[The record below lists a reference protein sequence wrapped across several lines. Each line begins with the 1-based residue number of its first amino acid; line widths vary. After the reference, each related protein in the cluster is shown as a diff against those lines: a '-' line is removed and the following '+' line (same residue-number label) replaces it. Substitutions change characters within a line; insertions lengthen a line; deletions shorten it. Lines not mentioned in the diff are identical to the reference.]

1 MGAIQI
7 MNLLILRHAIAVDRG
22 LPGYEDDS
30 QRPLTPKGTS
40 KMRQIAKGLIRMEPK
55 LDLIMTSP
63 YLRAM
68 QTAQV
73 VAAVYGMKEKILT
86 TDALTPLQSPA
97 AVIREIMDML
107 PGLSNLL
114 LVGHEPFLSSLTSV
128 LLCGDE
134 SLGLIFKKGGVCK
147 LSIQELKYGRCA
159 SLEWLATPK
168 LLSGLG

>member
-1 MGAIQI
+1 
-7 MNLLILRHAIAVDRG
+7 MNLLLLRHAIAVDRG

-30 QRPLTPKGTS
+30 QRPLTPKGAA
-40 KMRQIAKGLIRMEPK
+40 KMQRIAKGLKRLDPK
-55 LDLIMTSP
+55 LDLILTSP
-63 YLRAM
+63 YLRAV
-68 QTAQV
+68 QTAQI
-73 VAAVYGMKEKILT
+73 VAAVYGMNVKVLT

-128 LLCGDE
+128 LLAGDE
-134 SLGLIFKKGGVCK
+134 SLALIFKKGGVCK
-147 LSIQELKYGRCA
+147 LSVQELKYGRCA

-168 LLSGLG
+168 LLSGLH